1 LRDSRRTFR
10 SKTAGPETN
19 LRLVIFP
26 ASSCQNS
33 RSVQDRWAAPIS
45 ISKRDRWVAPI
56 SPCTNLTLHQS
67 HPAPISTG
75 GWFRLNAGYPFV
87 MGGQVSPREAS
98 HLQEPL
104 VPRWG
109 EPIAGKTQDWWVAPI
124 SKGGWHQ
131 LEEGGPF
138 FMGSFGR
145 VSLGRVLSP
154 PGTFGAS
161 MDRSDGPSK
170 IAGNTRDRWVAPISK
185 GGWHQLG
192 EGGPFFMGSFGRV
205 SLGRVLSPPG
215 TFGASMDRSDGP
227 SKIAGKTRDRWVAP
241 ISKGGWHQLDEM
253 HFFLGDSF
261 RGCTNQGQLIRS
273 ITRLGFG
280 HRNRSIFYFVDP
292 RKAGLGDRMGG
303 VGTVR

>member
-1 LRDSRRTFR
+1 MGGTILNL
-10 SKTAGPETN
+10 KT
-19 LRLVIFP
+19 
-26 ASSCQNS
+26 
-33 RSVQDRWAAPIS
+33 RSVGG
-45 ISKRDRWVAPI
+45 
-56 SPCTNLTLHQS
+56 TNLTLHQS

-170 IAGNTRDRWVAPISK
+170 IAGKTQDWWVAP
-185 GGWHQLG
+185 
-192 EGGPFFMGSFGRV
+192 F
-205 SLGRVLSPPG
+205 
-215 TFGASMDRSDGP
+215 
-227 SKIAGKTRDRWVAP
+227 
-241 ISKGGWHQLDEM
+241 SKGGWHQLDEM

>member
-1 LRDSRRTFR
+1 MGGT
-10 SKTAGPETN
+10 
-19 LRLVIFP
+19 I
-26 ASSCQNS
+26 
-33 RSVQDRWAAPIS
+33 
-45 ISKRDRWVAPI
+45 
-56 SPCTNLTLHQS
+56 LTLHQS
-67 HPAPISTG
+67 QQMDGSDRIWVLPSLWGI
-75 GWFRLNAGYPFV
+75 WMR
-87 MGGQVSPREAS
+87 VSPREAS

-170 IAGNTRDRWVAPISK
+170 IVGKTRDRWVAPIS
-185 GGWHQLG
+185 
-192 EGGPFFMGSFGRV
+192 
-205 SLGRVLSPPG
+205 LSPPG

-241 ISKGGWHQLDEM
+241 IG
-253 HFFLGDSF
+253 
-261 RGCTNQGQLIRS
+261 
-273 ITRLGFG
+273 
-280 HRNRSIFYFVDP
+280 
-292 RKAGLGDRMGG
+292 
-303 VGTVR
+303 

>member
-1 LRDSRRTFR
+1 M
-10 SKTAGPETN
+10 GGTN
-19 LRLVIFP
+19 LNLKT
-26 ASSCQNS
+26 
-33 RSVQDRWAAPIS
+33 RSVGG
-45 ISKRDRWVAPI
+45 
-56 SPCTNLTLHQS
+56 TNLTLHQS

-87 MGGQVSPREAS
+87 MGGVQVSPREAS

-170 IAGNTRDRWVAPISK
+170 IAG
-185 GGWHQLG
+185 
-192 EGGPFFMGSFGRV
+192 
-205 SLGRVLSPPG
+205 
-215 TFGASMDRSDGP
+215 
-227 SKIAGKTRDRWVAP
+227 KTRDRWVAP
-241 ISKGGWHQLDEM
+241 ISKGGWYRSQEVGGTNHTRSVGGTNWMKCTSFWGILSAVVRTKANSLGASPVWALATGIEV
-253 HFFLGDSF
+253 FFTLSTPAR
-261 RGCTNQGQLIRS
+261 RG
-273 ITRLGFG
+273 
-280 HRNRSIFYFVDP
+280 
-292 RKAGLGDRMGG
+292 
-303 VGTVR
+303 